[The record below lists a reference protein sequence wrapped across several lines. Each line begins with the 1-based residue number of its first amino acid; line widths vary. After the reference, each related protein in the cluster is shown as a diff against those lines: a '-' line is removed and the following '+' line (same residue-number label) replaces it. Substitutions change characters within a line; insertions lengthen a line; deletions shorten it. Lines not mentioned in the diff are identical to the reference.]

1 MAERELFLPVGKGEE
16 EIGPLAKIAFGLLH
30 MACKAVPNLPASLL
44 SAKPLLLHPELPC
57 PRCHLCACAHRA
69 SSALEAPCAV
79 LTQAAGPPT
88 STSSTAQ
95 GFLTG
100 CHWPCWAAA
109 ATGARGVQLGIK
121 KLTITI
127 TGLIEPTVFRVI
139 FQVNSMEIIFTML
152 ANKMQISY
160 ACAVLCSDNMLV
172 HVPLCFITPPTTM
185 LRGKRGK
192 CYSPCF

>member
-16 EIGPLAKIAFGLLH
+16 EIGPPAKITFGLLH
-30 MACKAVPNLPASLL
+30 IWTPDSCARLSPICQPPFSLPTPFYSTLSFHVRIATSVPVHTGP
-44 SAKPLLLHPELPC
+44 PLLWK
-57 PRCHLCACAHRA
+57 
-69 SSALEAPCAV
+69 APCAV

-160 ACAVLCSDNMLV
+160 ARAVLCSDNMLV
-172 HVPLCFITPPTTM
+172 HIPLCFIAPPTTM
-185 LRGKRGK
+185 LRGK
-192 CYSPCF
+192 